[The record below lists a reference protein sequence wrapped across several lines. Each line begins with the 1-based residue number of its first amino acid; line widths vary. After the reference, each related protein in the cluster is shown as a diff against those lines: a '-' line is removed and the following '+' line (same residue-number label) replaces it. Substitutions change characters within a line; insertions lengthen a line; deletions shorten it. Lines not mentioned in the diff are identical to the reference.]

1 LSSDLQSFGIAGKLA
16 QKESLTMKCKG
27 APTNRRKPTP
37 GLLGACTSLGRI
49 SCWIALAAA
58 AFGAQQKL
66 PVAPSMAQA
75 GDQGEAKST
84 YESVCAACHGLD
96 ARGSERGPN
105 LATKPEVL
113 QKSDK
118 ELIEIL
124 KDGRTAA
131 GMPSFASYPPAT
143 LASLVAYLRLLQG
156 QRGPEP
162 LPGDPVLG
170 KALFYAKAKCAEC
183 HMIGGQG
190 GFWGQDLTTYAARMN
205 ADELRGRI
213 LHPGKDYDAR
223 RGLVQVT
230 LANSRTFS
238 GVVRNEDNFSL
249 QLQTADGVFHLL
261 SKSDVR
267 SQTYMGHS
275 PMPSDY
281 SSILS
286 AVELNDLVSYLLRTA
301 GSGNEHKPNHG
312 PEDGDEE

>member
-1 LSSDLQSFGIAGKLA
+1 
-16 QKESLTMKCKG
+16 MKCKG
-27 APTNRRKPTP
+27 APINRRKPTP
-37 GLLGACTSLGRI
+37 RLLGACASLGKI
-49 SCWIALAAA
+49 SCWIVLAAT
-58 AFGAQQKL
+58 AFGAQQEL
-66 PVAPSMAQA
+66 PVTHSMAQA
-75 GDQGEAKST
+75 GNQEEAKST

-105 LATKPEVL
+105 LATKAEVL

-131 GMPSFASYPPAT
+131 GMPSFASYPPAR

-170 KALFYAKAKCAEC
+170 KALFYGKAKCAEC

-190 GFWGQDLTTYAARMN
+190 GFWGPDLTTYAARMN

-223 RGLVQVT
+223 RGLVEVT
-230 LANSRTFS
+230 LANSTTLS

-261 SKSDVR
+261 SKSDIR
-267 SQTYMGHS
+267 SKTYLGSS

-281 SSILS
+281 GSLLS
-286 AVELNDLVSYLLRTA
+286 AVELNNLVSYLLRA
-301 GSGNEHKPNHG
+301 SGSGNANKPKG
-312 PEDGDEE
+312 GLEDGDEE

>member
-1 LSSDLQSFGIAGKLA
+1 MA

-27 APTNRRKPTP
+27 TPINRRKQPLP
-37 GLLGACTSLGRI
+37 LLGASASLAMI
-49 SCWIALAAA
+49 SCLIALAAA
-58 AFGAQQKL
+58 AGLGAQQKL
-66 PVAPSMAQA
+66 PGSPSTAQA
-75 GDQGEAKST
+75 GDQAEAKST

-124 KDGRTAA
+124 KDGRIAA
-131 GMPSFASYPPAT
+131 GMPSFASYPPAR

-162 LPGDPVLG
+162 LPGDPVVG
-170 KALFYAKAKCAEC
+170 KTLFHGKAKCAEC

-223 RGLVQVT
+223 RGLVEVT
-230 LANSRTFS
+230 LTNAKTLA

-249 QLQTADGVFHLL
+249 QLQTADGMFHLL
-261 SKSDVR
+261 SKSDI
-267 SQTYMGHS
+267 SSKTYLGRS

-281 SSILS
+281 GSVLS
-286 AVELNDLVSYLLRTA
+286 ATELNDVVSYLLRA
-301 GSGNEHKPNHG
+301 SGSGNVQKPKSG
-312 PEDGDEE
+312 PEDGDED

>member
-1 LSSDLQSFGIAGKLA
+1 
-16 QKESLTMKCKG
+16 MKCKG
-27 APTNRRKPTP
+27 APIHRKKPAAR
-37 GLLGACTSLGRI
+37 LLGACASLGMI
-49 SCWIALAAA
+49 FCLIVLAAA
-58 AFGAQQKL
+58 AFGAPQKL
-66 PVAPSMAQA
+66 LAATSMAQA
-75 GDQGEAKST
+75 VDQGEAKST

-131 GMPSFASYPPAT
+131 GMPSFGSYPPAR
-143 LASLVAYLRLLQG
+143 LASLVAYLRQLQG
-156 QRGPEP
+156 QRAPEP

-170 KALFYAKAKCAEC
+170 KTLFYGKAKCAEC
-183 HMIGGQG
+183 HMISGQG
-190 GFWGQDLTTYAARMN
+190 GFLGQDMTTYAARMN

-223 RGLVQVT
+223 RGLVEVT
-230 LANSRTFS
+230 LANSTALS

-261 SKSDVR
+261 SKSDIR
-267 SQTYMGHS
+267 SKTYMGRS

-281 SSILS
+281 GSLLS
-286 AVELNDLVSYLLRTA
+286 AIELNDLVSYLLRTS
-301 GSGNEHKPNHG
+301 GSGNTHKLNTG

>member
-1 LSSDLQSFGIAGKLA
+1 
-16 QKESLTMKCKG
+16 MNCKG
-27 APTNRRKPTP
+27 APFHRRKPTP
-37 GLLGACTSLGRI
+37 RLLGASGSLGMI
-49 SCWIALAAA
+49 SCLIALAAA
-58 AFGAQQKL
+58 ALGAQQRL
-66 PVAPSMAQA
+66 PVAPSVMQA

-84 YESVCAACHGLD
+84 YENVCAACHGLD

-118 ELIEIL
+118 ELLEIL

-131 GMPSFASYPPAT
+131 GMPSFSAFGPGR
-143 LASLVAYLRLLQG
+143 LAALVGYLRVLQG
-156 QRGPEP
+156 QGKMEP
-162 LPGDPVLG
+162 LPGDPAHG
-170 KALFYAKAKCAEC
+170 KTLFFGKAKCADC
-183 HMIGGQG
+183 HMVGGQG

-223 RGLVQVT
+223 RGLVEVT
-230 LANSRTFS
+230 LANATTIS

-261 SKSDVR
+261 SKSDIR
-267 SQTYMGHS
+267 SKTYMGRS

-281 SSILS
+281 GSILS
-286 AVELNDLVSYLLRTA
+286 TVELNDLVSFLLTSS
-301 GSGNEHKPNHG
+301 GSGNMHKPNSG

>member
-1 LSSDLQSFGIAGKLA
+1 
-16 QKESLTMKCKG
+16 MRCKG
-27 APTNRRKPTP
+27 APINRRKPTP
-37 GLLGACTSLGRI
+37 RLLGACASLGMI
-49 SCWIALAAA
+49 SCLIALAAA

-66 PVAPSMAQA
+66 PVAPLMAQA

-131 GMPSFASYPPAT
+131 GMPSFASYPPAR

-170 KALFYAKAKCAEC
+170 KALFYGKAKCAEC

-190 GFWGQDLTTYAARMN
+190 GFWGQDLTTYGARMN

-213 LHPGKDYDAR
+213 LRPGKDYDAR
-223 RGLVQVT
+223 RGLVEVT
-230 LANSRTFS
+230 LANSTTLS

-249 QLQTADGVFHLL
+249 QLQTADGMFHLL
-261 SKSDVR
+261 SKSDIR
-267 SQTYMGHS
+267 SKTYMGRS

-281 SSILS
+281 GSILS
-286 AVELNDLVSYLLRTA
+286 AVELNDLVSYLLRTS
-301 GSGNEHKPNHG
+301 GSGNTDKPKSG
-312 PEDGDEE
+312 PEDGDED

>member
-1 LSSDLQSFGIAGKLA
+1 
-16 QKESLTMKCKG
+16 MKCKG

-37 GLLGACTSLGRI
+37 RPLGACASLGMI
-49 SCWIALAAA
+49 SCLIALAAA
-58 AFGAQQKL
+58 AFGARQKL
-66 PVAPSMAQA
+66 PVASSMAQA
-75 GDQGEAKST
+75 GDQGEGKTT

-96 ARGSERGPN
+96 AVGSERGPN

-124 KDGRTAA
+124 KDGRPAA
-131 GMPSFASYPPAT
+131 GMPSFASYPPAR

-156 QRGPEP
+156 QRGSEP

-170 KALFYAKAKCAEC
+170 KALFYGKAKCAEC

-190 GFWGQDLTTYAARMN
+190 GFWGQDLTTYAARMK
-205 ADELRGRI
+205 ADELRGQI
-213 LHPGKDYDAR
+213 LQPGKDYDAR
-223 RGLVQVT
+223 RGLVEVT
-230 LANSRTFS
+230 LANSRTLS

-267 SQTYMGHS
+267 SKTYMGRS

-281 SSILS
+281 GSILS
-286 AVELNDLVSYLLRTA
+286 AVELNDLVSYLLRTS
-301 GSGNEHKPNHG
+301 GSGNVHKPNSE

>member
-1 LSSDLQSFGIAGKLA
+1 
-16 QKESLTMKCKG
+16 MKCKG
-27 APTNRRKPTP
+27 APIDRRKPAP
-37 GLLGACTSLGRI
+37 RLLGACASLGMI
-49 SCWIALAAA
+49 SCLIALAAA

-131 GMPSFASYPPAT
+131 GMPSFASYLPAR

-162 LPGDPVLG
+162 PPGDPVLG
-170 KALFYAKAKCAEC
+170 KALFYGKAKCAEC

-205 ADELRGRI
+205 AEELRGRI

-223 RGLVQVT
+223 RGLVEVT
-230 LANSRTFS
+230 LANSTTLS

-261 SKSDVR
+261 SKSDIR
-267 SQTYMGHS
+267 SKTYMGRS

-281 SSILS
+281 GSILS
-286 AVELNDLVSYLLRTA
+286 AVELNDLVSYLLRTS
-301 GSGNEHKPNHG
+301 GSGNVHKPNSG